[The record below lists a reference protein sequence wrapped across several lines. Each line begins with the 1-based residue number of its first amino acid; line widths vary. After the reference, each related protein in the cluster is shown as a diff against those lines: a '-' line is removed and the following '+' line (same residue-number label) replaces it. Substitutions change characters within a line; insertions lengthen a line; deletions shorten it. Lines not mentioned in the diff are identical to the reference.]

1 MNRNEAIKLVREYYP
16 DGRRQLL
23 NEALETLIP
32 ELKEKENESEG
43 EKIRKAL
50 ISILKSDFDK
60 DTTIYGISVGD
71 IIAWLEKQVIDISS
85 FPNEEQKYMEKYTS
99 LDKVTLIKLLAE
111 RDRNV
116 EEITKSF
123 EKQCEQRHLAFKAEH
138 GRYYYCIKNYFSGGK
153 KQASKGDVVQALRG
167 LPIMGLEDASEFF
180 LPVNDMQLNK
190 LNNAINHNDRP
201 KFKVGDWIVYDKYN
215 NKDIDRIVK
224 LDNELVRFES
234 GEWLYNYQLNK
245 DCKLWTIKDAEGGD
259 VLSCENGWTCIF
271 KALDNHTNTFSS
283 YCFMDKKGWFCE
295 CGGQGHTLDDRICGK
310 IHPATKEQRD
320 LLFKKMKEA
329 GYEWDAEQKEL
340 KKIEIKFKVGDWV
353 VTEEGKVNQVT
364 TVSDDGDAYTL
375 DDGTYFSGSW
385 KDMYHLWTIEDAK
398 DGDVLAEHETIV
410 LFKKIEGL
418 NIRCYCTY
426 HYLGYNPALYV
437 DTLQNKT
444 PYRPATKEQRDLLFQ
459 KMGEEGYEWDAKN
472 KILTKIEKVSTP
484 KYKAGDWLICDDFA
498 PMRVDCIDLKEQKY
512 YLSNGDIRPSEMVD
526 NNPYIRLWSIRDAK
540 SGDVLY
546 NYEGENGVE
555 AIHLVK
561 GWEDVKD
568 MGKTLCSIA
577 TYRVLDNEVISGGLG
592 AIWWEGNTVKF
603 RPATTEERKKLFKKA
618 NFLEKKQIN
627 WKPTKEQL
635 RQLDAAVAAY
645 AKGSKTHTELHSLS
659 EDLKKL
665 N

>member
-32 ELKEKENESEG
+32 ELKESESKSED

-71 IIAWLEKQVIDISS
+71 IIAWLEKQG
-85 FPNEEQKYMEKYTS
+85 EQKP
-99 LDKVTLIKLLAE
+99 AP
-111 RDRNV
+111 
-116 EEITKSF
+116 
-123 EKQCEQRHLAFKAEH
+123 FKAEH
-138 GRYYYCIKNYFSGGK
+138 GKYYYCIKDYFSGGK

-167 LPIMGLEDASEFF
+167 LPIMGLDDASEFF

-295 CGGQGHTLDDRICGK
+295 CGGQGHTLDDRICGE

-320 LLFKKMKEA
+320 LLFQKMKEA
-329 GYEWDAEQKEL
+329 GYEWDVEQKEL
-340 KKIEIKFKVGDWV
+340 KKIETKFKVGDWV
-353 VTEEGKVNQVT
+353 VTEDGKVNQVKI
-364 TVSDDGDAYTL
+364 VSDDGDAYTL

-398 DGDVLAEHETIV
+398 DGDVLANKYGSVFIYAGFEDDKRVTVDNYCYITAKHDE
-410 LFKKIEGL
+410 FCIEDHKTGSWYYVRDL
-418 NIRCYCTY
+418 
-426 HYLGYNPALYV
+426 NPA
-437 DTLQNKT
+437 TI
-444 PYRPATKEQRDLLFQ
+444 EQRCLLFQ
-459 KMGEEGYEWDAKN
+459 KMSEAGYEWDNEN
-472 KILTKIEKVSTP
+472 KILTKIEKVPVP
-484 KYKAGDWLICDDFA
+484 KYKEGDWLICDDFD
-498 PMRVDCIDLKEQKY
+498 PIRVDCVDSNEQKY
-512 YLSNGDIRPSEMVD
+512 YLSNGDIRPCEMLD
-526 NNPYIRLWSIRDAK
+526 NNPYIRLWSIRNAK
-540 SGDVLY
+540 CGDILY
-546 NYEGENGVE
+546 NYKGNGVE

-561 GWEDVKD
+561 GWENVE
-568 MGKTLCSIA
+568 GTGRTLCSIA
-577 TYRVLDNEVISGGLG
+577 TYRVLDNEVIKGGLG
-592 AIWWEGNTVKF
+592 AIWWEGKPLEF
-603 RPATTEERKKLFKKA
+603 RPATTEEKKKLFEKMKL
-618 NFLEKKQIN
+618 LEKKQIN

-665 N
+665 K